1 MKNLITLCLLLAGAF
16 VSQAQEKNAN
26 NCQCPAPEKLDYD
39 QVRSYSHDKLI
50 AIEPS
55 DFNYRFEQKIL
66 EMSCVDLKNDSK
78 ETIIQ
83 KVNCMWNKYKT
94 YFSCDSLGF
103 HIPNG
108 NILKFTLNFN
118 FADFIYYMGDNY
130 NIDFLFIDPADG
142 KTVLQYLDEEI
153 SDTRKNGAGRIREMK
168 EVKAFI
174 LEKREYDSK
183 EQMFKAVK

>member
-1 MKNLITLCLLLAGAF
+1 MKIIAILCFLLVMSFTL
-16 VSQAQEKNAN
+16 QAQEKQKADC
-26 NCQCPAPEKLDYD
+26 NCPEPEKLDYV
-39 QVRSYSHDKLI
+39 QVCWYSHDKLR

-55 DFNYRFEQKIL
+55 DFTYRFEQKIM

-130 NIDFLFIDPADG
+130 NIDFMFIDPADG

-153 SDTRKNGAGRIREMK
+153 SDTGKNGAGRIREMK